1 MGAGKHKWVLLI
13 GRLRPLKRSLLA
25 TVMDVNLMVTLR
37 GFPLN
42 IFEHGSDAVNMM
54 NGGFHLLARFPCH
67 LETQYR
73 IY

>member
-1 MGAGKHKWVLLI
+1 MGTIDQQAE
-13 GRLRPLKRSLLA
+13 
-25 TVMDVNLMVTLR
+25 TLEQVFACHCDGCELDGDIK

-54 NGGFHLLARFPCH
+54 NGGFHLLAQFPCH

-73 IY
+73 IELG